1 MIAQGVQLMIIGM
14 SVVFMFLIVLVV
26 FMSLTAAIV
35 KYFPGQA
42 ATESAAVSSG
52 ATKSASAPDASGSKL
67 QAALAAVSV
76 HHRRRNRK

>member
-14 SVVFMFLIVLVV
+14 SVVFMFLVVLVV
-26 FMSLTAAIV
+26 FMTLTAAIV

-42 ATESAAVSSG
+42 ATETAAVGSGVGKSAA
-52 ATKSASAPDASGSKL
+52 APDASRSKL

-76 HHRRRNRK
+76 HHRRRS